1 MALFERSEF
10 SHFSRCKSPP
20 PPDSD
25 DFPRRR
31 VGQRWAP
38 LPARSVAP
46 SGTGGLCCLAAGEP
60 LVAGRH
66 QAENDDVRPG
76 GRPGITFRPIPAC
89 VTFSQRRAAQPAGD
103 VAAA

>member
-25 DFPRRR
+25 NFPRRR

-38 LPARSVAP
+38 LPARSTAP
-46 SGTGGLCCLAAGEP
+46 SGAGGLRCLAAGEP

-66 QAENDDVRPG
+66 QTENDDVRPG
-76 GRPGITFRPIPAC
+76 GRPGMTKLLHNNETMDLIRLASSAPSYA
-89 VTFSQRRAAQPAGD
+89 
-103 VAAA
+103 